1 VDLCRLAGLQPVGAV
16 SELMHDDG
24 TMMRLTAIRDFAR
37 THRLKVGSIAE
48 LIAYRLDRD
57 MFVKPVAE
65 AKLPTRMAEFTV
77 RAFRDELAGNE
88 HIALSLG
95 DVADGQPV
103 LVRMHSE
110 CLTGDSLGSL
120 RCDCG
125 AQRDAALERIASE
138 GRGVLVYL
146 RQEGRGIGLINKIKA
161 YELQDRGA
169 DTVEANE
176 QLGFAPDLRDYGIG
190 AQILR
195 QLGVRE
201 LRLMTNNPRKIAAL
215 TGYGMRMV
223 ERVPL
228 QVGNNPHN
236 QRYLATKAEKLGH
249 MF

>member
-1 VDLCRLAGLQPVGAV
+1 
-16 SELMHDDG
+16 
-24 TMMRLTAIRDFAR
+24 
-37 THRLKVGSIAE
+37 
-48 LIAYRLDRD
+48 
-57 MFVKPVAE
+57 MFVKPVAH
-65 AKLPTRMAEFTV
+65 AKLPARAAEFTIHG
-77 RAFRDELAGNE
+77 FRDDLKGNE

-95 DVADGQPV
+95 DVADGRPV

-110 CLTGDSLGSL
+110 CLTGDALGSL

-125 AQRDAALERIASE
+125 AQRDAALELIAKE

-146 RQEGRGIGLINKIKA
+146 RQEGRGIGLLNKLKA
-161 YELQDRGA
+161 YELQDHGA

-176 QLGFAPDLRDYGIG
+176 QLGFAPDLRDYGVG

-195 QLGVRE
+195 HLGVRE

-215 TGYGMRMV
+215 AGYGMRVV

-236 QRYLATKAEKLGH
+236 TKYLATKAEKLGH
-249 MF
+249 LMP